1 MTSPVPAIDATG
13 TALGATILTVLA
25 TPALSLLVL
34 WRFRGAVD
42 RSMRSVAGHRA
53 VRGREH
59 RPAAAPVPRAAPGPL
74 STLSPVATAV
84 TRLRQAVGWY
94 LAAGLTYAL
103 FTTVLLL
110 SRLDRSRGL
119 AQDRDF
125 ILQPHVRAR
134 RGRARRPRSR
144 SRLANCR
151 RCRPSVRHRRRM
163 GPTARSGL
171 VGDAQHG

>member
-1 MTSPVPAIDATG
+1 MALVRVAADWHCARGARWPRAGPQSGLGGGYDQSGARHRPTG

-34 WRFRGAVD
+34 SLPRSRRPVD
-42 RSMRSVAGHRA
+42 A
-53 VRGREH
+53 VRGRASGCPGREH

-110 SRLDRSRGL
+110 SLNGQELLPLRTALVTVVFAWPLVPTL
-119 AQDRDF
+119 A
-125 ILQPHVRAR
+125 
-134 RGRARRPRSR
+134 
-144 SRLANCR
+144 
-151 RCRPSVRHRRRM
+151 
-163 GPTARSGL
+163 L
-171 VGDAQHG
+171 VCA